1 MTGPKPERRS
11 DRRIP
16 VRTEV
21 EIKLPEG
28 SASGQTRDLNARGV
42 FLYTDSQL
50 SEGTQFELM
59 LVLPPEITGGQRQW
73 ACCQASVAR
82 VESSGKDGFGIAAK
96 IDRIEILPEIE
107 G

>member
-1 MTGPKPERRS
+1 MSEAKPERRS
-11 DRRIP
+11 HRRVP
-16 VRTEV
+16 VRTDV

-42 FLYTDSQL
+42 FLYTDSQI
-50 SEGTQFELM
+50 SEGTQFEIM
-59 LVLPPEITGGQRQW
+59 LVLPPEVTGGERQW

-82 VESSGKDGFGIAAK
+82 VESSGKDGFGVAAK
-96 IDRIEILPEIE
+96 IDRIEILPEIV